1 MVDDVKSEILN
12 AKIFAFIEDKAKVEM
27 VKK

>member
-1 MVDDVKSEILN
+1 MMEDIRSEILN
-12 AKIFAFIEDKAKVEM
+12 AKVFGFIEDKAKVEI